1 MEGIKTNIPANL
13 LVGYVMTHEV
23 AWQICDSLME
33 FSHIGQTRAD
43 IEEKEV
49 QNKGLI
55 TILESGQSC
64 KVFNPKSDQYGG
76 FEDLVEWSNEDD
88 LLILVDN
95 ELMLC
100 IAACDKTKVLT
111 M

>member
-55 TILESGQSC
+55 LKSATII
-64 KVFNPKSDQYGG
+64 QYTIKGR
-76 FEDLVEWSNEDD
+76 FMSR
-88 LLILVDN
+88 
-95 ELMLC
+95 
-100 IAACDKTKVLT
+100 
-111 M
+111 

>member
-1 MEGIKTNIPANL
+1 
-13 LVGYVMTHEV
+13 
-23 AWQICDSLME
+23 ME

-64 KVFNPKSDQYGG
+64 QVFNPKSDQYGG

>member
-55 TILESGQSC
+55 TILESGLTLS
-64 KVFNPKSDQYGG
+64 VYVGPIPLPVVPIG
-76 FEDLVEWSNEDD
+76 
-88 LLILVDN
+88 
-95 ELMLC
+95 LMKM
-100 IAACDKTKVLT
+100 IYSYS
-111 M
+111 

>member
-49 QNKGLI
+49 QNKG
-55 TILESGQSC
+55 
-64 KVFNPKSDQYGG
+64 
-76 FEDLVEWSNEDD
+76 
-88 LLILVDN
+88 
-95 ELMLC
+95 
-100 IAACDKTKVLT
+100 
-111 M
+111 

>member
-55 TILESGQSC
+55 TILE
-64 KVFNPKSDQYGG
+64 
-76 FEDLVEWSNEDD
+76 LVNRARS
-88 LLILVDN
+88 LILNLINMVDLRTWLN
-95 ELMLC
+95 GLMKM
-100 IAACDKTKVLT
+100 IYSYS
-111 M
+111 

>member
-1 MEGIKTNIPANL
+1 M
-13 LVGYVMTHEV
+13 
-23 AWQICDSLME
+23 
-33 FSHIGQTRAD
+33 
-43 IEEKEV
+43 
-49 QNKGLI
+49 
-55 TILESGQSC
+55 ESGQSC
-64 KVFNPKSDQYGG
+64 QVFNPKSDQYGG